1 MYSVY
6 DVARLPKSKN
16 AFVLLS
22 DVRDSEVAVADLA
35 KEYKSQYPDRFD
47 GICDYVYY
55 QMTYTPPYEKYMH
68 LKQIHC
74 LIAEAHPLQAI
85 YKGIVA
91 INVSEWLEHYDE
103 EYFLYLLMFLHDNT
117 SNWLPVLVYDDC
129 NEAKING
136 ILRTANKFLRA
147 FPLSYSLYS
156 IEKIERIINDICAY
170 SDYKLSHK
178 AVNVFA
184 KAICINKIDDALLI
198 ESLIYEIMELF
209 PKKIISDKDIENYF
223 SMENTQFSYV
233 AVEQLMRGEKDYDK
247 LCK

>member
-22 DVRDSEVAVADLA
+22 DIRDSEVAVADLA
-35 KEYKSQYPDRFD
+35 KEYKSQYPDKFD
-47 GICDYVYY
+47 GIYDYVYY
-55 QMTYTPPYEKYMH
+55 HMAYTPPYEKYMH

-74 LIAEAHPLQAI
+74 LITEAHPLQAI

-117 SNWLPVLVYDDC
+117 GNWLPVLVCGDC
-129 NEAKING
+129 NEEEING
-136 ILRTANKFLRA
+136 ILRTANRFLRA

-156 IEKIERIINDICAY
+156 IETIKRVINDICPFN
-170 SDYKLSHK
+170 DKKLSHK
-178 AVNVFA
+178 AINVFA
-184 KAICINKIDDALLI
+184 NVICMNNIDDILLI

-209 PKKIISDKDIENYF
+209 PKKIISDKDIETYF

-233 AVEQLMRGEKDYDK
+233 AVEQFMRGENDYDK